1 MAGSLSLSRDS
12 GREAELL
19 MDTAAGRWIDTG
31 EGDGRHSFLVA
42 SVFSVNEEAK
52 KLAECKFKG
61 GSVGDLREEK
71 GQSNNL
77 GEWENRQGIVVRLLG
92 H

>member
-1 MAGSLSLSRDS
+1 
-12 GREAELL
+12 
-19 MDTAAGRWIDTG
+19 MDTAAGRWRDTG
-31 EGDGRHSFLVA
+31 EGDGRHSFLAA

-52 KLAECKFKG
+52 KLAECKCKG

-71 GQSNNL
+71 GQSNHL

-92 H
+92 R